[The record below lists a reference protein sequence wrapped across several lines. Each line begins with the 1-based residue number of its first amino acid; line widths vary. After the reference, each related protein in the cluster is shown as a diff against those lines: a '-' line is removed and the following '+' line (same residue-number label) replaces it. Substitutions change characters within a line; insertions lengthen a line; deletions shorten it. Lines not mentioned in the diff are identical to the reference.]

1 MLIELMKQYA
11 ASYESR
17 KREIIEGMQKFGWK
31 EKDIYVDRQII
42 QKPKEL
48 PNFIPTLQT
57 DFNRPLSPMLKE
69 RFAFADNWKDCD
81 TEFLGHE
88 KINKTLRTKYFR
100 RWIDVMRRNW
110 EGSAP
115 QLYPDNQISLF
126 AIEDR
131 ENGDYVLLVWVT
143 PDAIEPQ
150 IWCYTGQ
157 SEQIFENLAQYF
169 LWLVEE

>member
-31 EKDIYVDRQII
+31 EKDIYVDKQII

-48 PNFIPTLQT
+48 SNFIPTLQT

-69 RFAFADNWKDCD
+69 RFAFADNWK
-81 TEFLGHE
+81 
-88 KINKTLRTKYFR
+88 
-100 RWIDVMRRNW
+100 NW

-115 QLYPDNQISLF
+115 QLYPDNQLSLF

-157 SEQIFENLAQYF
+157 SEQIFKNLAQYF